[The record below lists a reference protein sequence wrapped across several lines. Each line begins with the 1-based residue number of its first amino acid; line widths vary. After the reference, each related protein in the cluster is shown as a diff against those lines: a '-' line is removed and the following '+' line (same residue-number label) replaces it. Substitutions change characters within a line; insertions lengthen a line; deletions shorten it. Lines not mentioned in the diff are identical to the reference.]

1 MDYVYVVTYSDVEE
15 GGNIVEPIAAYQ
27 YEEDALAYIE
37 REREIYP
44 GLAKYLY
51 VEKVVFKV

>member
-15 GGNIVEPIAAYQ
+15 GGNIVEPIVAYQ
-27 YEEDALAYIE
+27 HEEDALAYIKHE
-37 REREIYP
+37 NTLGP
-44 GLAKYLY
+44 WPAQYLY